1 MVSSYVNTARVTRK
15 APVLYRYSFVLN
27 LNKLNS
33 AQIIS
38 LLTFASLN
46 FMPTVTNQLSDGLE
60 GHEDIAHLVEQLPRR
75 GTLLTQGVCRL
86 DHLPPI

>member
-15 APVLYRYSFVLN
+15 APGLYPYSFVLN

-38 LLTFASLN
+38 LSLTFASLN
-46 FMPTVTNQLSDGLE
+46 FMPTVANQLSDGLE
-60 GHEDIAHLVEQLPRR
+60 GHEDIAHLVEKITR
-75 GTLLTQGVCRL
+75 
-86 DHLPPI
+86 

>member
-15 APVLYRYSFVLN
+15 APVMYPYSFVLN

-46 FMPTVTNQLSDGLE
+46 FMPTVANQLSDGLE
-60 GHEDIAHLVEQLPRR
+60 GHEDIAHLAERLPR
-75 GTLLTQGVCRL
+75 
-86 DHLPPI
+86 